1 MSDERVLPLSDDY
14 RRPIRVAIYQQIA
27 IAILCLLILDGGR
40 LAQLCGIVMS
50 GFWVGAAFVIIRRPR
65 NPTEADKTLIRC
77 GFVPLFAVTV
87 VIALVMQR

>member
-1 MSDERVLPLSDDY
+1 MSEQRVWPISTAY
-14 RRPIRVAIYQQIA
+14 GWPIRFAIYQQIA

-40 LAQLCGIVMS
+40 LAQLCGIVMI
-50 GFWVGAAFVIIRRPR
+50 GFWVGAALIIMHRPR

-87 VIALVMQR
+87 VIALIMQR